1 MKGIVIFWASVA
13 AMAAL
18 SFLFWWPLVV
28 TAWDYWL
35 R

>member
-1 MKGIVIFWASVA
+1 MKGIVIFWAA
-13 AMAAL
+13 AAFTV

-28 TAWDYWL
+28 TAWDYWF